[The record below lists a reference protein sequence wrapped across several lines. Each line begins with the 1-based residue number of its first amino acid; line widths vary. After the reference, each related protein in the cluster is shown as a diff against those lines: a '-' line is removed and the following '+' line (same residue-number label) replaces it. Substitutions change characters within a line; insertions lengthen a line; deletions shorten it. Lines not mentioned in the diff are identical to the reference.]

1 MTRKTRRSRFAA
13 TAAAAAVAVTTGCSP
28 GLFGAPR
35 PPAAGGQIRLTE
47 HVTPSA
53 LVAVTAAGPQTAT
66 LLQVIGATARPLEHL
81 DIASADGTH
90 VLVASSSPAPAVVRI
105 PARPAPPARGA
116 TSYQEAVYHK
126 AQVRWDGQYAAG
138 RRAVAARTAAG
149 TDTWVRSQLARAGS
163 GSGQGSLGAE
173 CEVASNVLA
182 GLADQAGARFGGR
195 VVLMAAGRLGDI
207 PSDCQLAGADVIVM
221 TPFLPS
227 AADAAAAQEKL
238 IAAGAA
244 RASVLGP
251 EATPAEL
258 GRLISD
264 GLGHREVAEP
274 LSGPA
279 LFGNDSAVLRPAAAG
294 VLTPLLPLL
303 RQPGAIAVING
314 YASAPGDTRHN
325 QQLSENRAAAV
336 AAFFQAHGISA
347 AALLVVGHGATG
359 FVAPGASPDN
369 RRVVVVVEEPA

>member
-1 MTRKTRRSRFAA
+1 MKKMTRRSRFAA
-13 TAAAAAVAVTTGCSP
+13 TAAAVAVATTGCSP
-28 GLFGAPR
+28 GLFGAPQ
-35 PPAAGGQIRLTE
+35 PPAVSGQVVLTE

-53 LVAVTAAGPQTAT
+53 LVAVTAVGPENAT
-66 LLQVIGATARPLEHL
+66 LLQVIGATARPLEYL
-81 DIASADGTH
+81 DVASAGGTQAG
-90 VLVASSSPAPAVVRI
+90 VASSSPAPAVVRI
-105 PARPAPPARGA
+105 PAKPALPARGA

-126 AQVRWDGQYAAG
+126 AQMHWDGQYAAAQ
-138 RRAVAARTAAG
+138 REVASRTAAS
-149 TDTWVRSQLARAGS
+149 TDTWVRGRLARVGP

-173 CEVASNVLA
+173 CEVAASVLA

-195 VVLMAAGRLGDI
+195 VVLLAASSLGEI
-207 PSDCQLAGADVIVM
+207 PSGCQLTGADVIVF

-251 EATPAEL
+251 EATPAEFGQL
-258 GRLISD
+258 VSD
-264 GLGHREVAEP
+264 GLGRREVSEP

-279 LFGNDSAVLRPAAAG
+279 LFGNDSGVLRPAAAA

-314 YASAPGDTRHN
+314 YASAPGDARHN

-336 AAFFQAHGISA
+336 AAFFEAHGISA
-347 AALLVVGHGATG
+347 AALLLVGHGATS

>member
-1 MTRKTRRSRFAA
+1 MKRMTRRSRLAA
-13 TAAAAAVAVTTGCSP
+13 TAAVAAVAVAATGCSP

-35 PPAAGGQIRLTE
+35 TPAVGGQVVLTE

-53 LVAVTAAGPQTAT
+53 LVAVTAAGPENGT

-81 DIASADGTH
+81 DIASAGETRA
-90 VLVASSSPAPAVVRI
+90 LVASSSPAPAVVRI
-105 PARPAPPARGA
+105 PAKPAPPASGA

-126 AQVRWDGQYAAG
+126 AQTRWDSQYAAG
-138 RRAVAARTAAG
+138 QREVASRTAEA

-163 GSGQGSLGAE
+163 GRGRLGVE
-173 CEVASNVLA
+173 CELAASVLA

-195 VVLMAAGRLGDI
+195 VVLLAADSLGDI
-207 PSDCQLAGADVIVM
+207 PPECQLAGADVIVI

-227 AADAAAAQEKL
+227 SAVATAAQEKL
-238 IAAGAA
+238 IAAGAS
-244 RASVLGP
+244 RASILGP
-251 EATPAEL
+251 EATLAEL
-258 GRLISD
+258 DRLVSD
-264 GLGHREVAEP
+264 GLGQREVPEP

-303 RQPGAIAVING
+303 RQPGATAVING
-314 YASAPGDTRHN
+314 YASAPGGASRN
-325 QQLSENRAAAV
+325 QRLSEHRAAAV
-336 AAFFQAHGISA
+336 AAFFEARGISP
-347 AALLVVGHGATG
+347 AALLVVGHGASN
-359 FVAPGASPDN
+359 FVAAGASPDN